1 MRWRPCRR
9 RSPSFRPRLP
19 SGSGISTIPI
29 CTRRIA
35 RNSTRPPQ
43 HSQARRRNCR
53 KPKKDGSTSKCC
65 ANKSN
70 RLNPTGLTQMT
81 SPLAAKIA
89 RDYGTPAVVIDM
101 DLVERN
107 IARIQAACNEAGVA
121 NRPHIKTHKS
131 PLLAKLQIAA
141 GAKGIT
147 CQKLGEAEV
156 MADAGIDDI
165 LISYNLIGEEK
176 MARLGALQAKAGMTV
191 AADNSVVVAGLPQAA
206 AASGRPLSV
215 VVECDTGR
223 KRAGVA
229 TPAEA
234 IALAREIAAS
244 KGLTFA
250 GFMLYPTETGWTEAQ
265 KFYDEALAGV
275 RAHGLDAAMVSTG
288 GTPNL
293 KNVGKLKGATEH
305 RPRTYIYNDRMQ
317 VAAGVASWDDCA
329 LHIYST
335 VVSRAGPDR
344 GILDAGSKTL
354 TSDTGGGL
362 EGHGLILEHP
372 EARIARFAEE
382 HGFLDLARSNTRPNV
397 GDVVRIVPNHVCVVV
412 NMMDEVVMVR
422 GDEIIGTLP
431 VAARGKLR

>member
-1 MRWRPCRR
+1 
-9 RSPSFRPRLP
+9 
-19 SGSGISTIPI
+19 
-29 CTRRIA
+29 
-35 RNSTRPPQ
+35 
-43 HSQARRRNCR
+43 
-53 KPKKDGSTSKCC
+53 
-65 ANKSN
+65 
-70 RLNPTGLTQMT
+70 MT
-81 SPLAAKIA
+81 TPLAAKIA
-89 RDYGTPAVVIDM
+89 REYGTPAAVIDM
-101 DLVERN
+101 DRVERN
-107 IARIQAACNEAGVA
+107 IARIQAACDAAGVA

-131 PLLAKLQIAA
+131 PMLARMQIAA
-141 GAKGIT
+141 GARGIT

-156 MADAGIDDI
+156 MANAGIDDI

-176 MARLGALQAKAGMTV
+176 MARLGALQARAHMTV
-191 AADNSVVVAGLPQAA
+191 AVDNSVVVAGLPQAA
-206 AASGRPLSV
+206 SASGRSLSV

-223 KRAGVA
+223 KRAGVE
-229 TPAEA
+229 TPGEA

-250 GFMLYPTETGWTEAQ
+250 GFMLYPTETGWADAQ
-265 KFYDEALAGV
+265 RFYDEALAGV
-275 RAHGLDAAMVSTG
+275 RAHALEAAMVSTG

-305 RPRTYIYNDRMQ
+305 RPGTYIYNDRMQ

-329 LHIYST
+329 LNIYST

-362 EGHGLILEHP
+362 DGHGLILEHP

-422 GDEIIGTLP
+422 GEEIIGTLP